1 MKTTFDTDAILFA
14 LLNGKMS
21 NKGGCYAGDDS
32 RPENSTSEDV
42 VVNTIDLSQDTLPQI
57 GTSNINIYVSD
68 TSKKIGGKMQ
78 VLVNRPRLKALA
90 NEALELVR
98 NANID
103 GLMIIPGKMTVM
115 YEPNTKQHFANIRI
129 DWNIQVE

>member
-1 MKTTFDTDAILFA
+1 MKTTFDTDAILFS

-32 RPENSTSEDV
+32 RPENSTAEDV

-78 VLVNRPRLKALA
+78 VSANRPRLEALA